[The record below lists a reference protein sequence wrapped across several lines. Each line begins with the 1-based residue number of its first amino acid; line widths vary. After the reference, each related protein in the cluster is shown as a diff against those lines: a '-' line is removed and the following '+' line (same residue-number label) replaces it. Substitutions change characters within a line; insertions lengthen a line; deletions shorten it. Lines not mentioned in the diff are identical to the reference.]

1 MDGYEQL
8 LNAYAHA
15 IAEKYFIKDMLAEWK
30 KYKNSKARQSK
41 WRTKSGQ
48 LIPVCDLSNSHI
60 HNILHYNFP
69 NPLPDEWRKLL
80 ETELQFRNID
90 FDYYYNELLKYNEII
105 NIGNKAL

>member
-8 LNAYAHA
+8 LNAYAYA
-15 IAEKYFIKDMLAEWK
+15 IAEKYFIKDMLKEWE

-48 LIPVCDLSNSHI
+48 LISICNLSNSHI
-60 HNILHYNFP
+60 HNILHY
-69 NPLPDEWRKLL
+69 PLPDEWKKLL

-105 NIGNKAL
+105 NIGNKAF